1 MESIMWTL
9 LNLIYRQSIRASLT
23 EMRWVSSHRL

>member
-9 LNLIYRQSIRASLT
+9 LNLIYRQSVRASLI
-23 EMRWVSSHRL
+23 EMRQASSFRL